1 MEQLDFTKKSPLQML
16 ATKSQ
21 RKWSR

>member
-1 MEQLDFTKKSPLQML
+1 VEQLDFTKKLSLQMFSN
-16 ATKSQ
+16 KIS